1 MAQVT
6 VTAAQIAVMYPDKAE
21 IYDRIAAEALT
32 AGDLCYLDTNGKASK
47 ANAGAAGTVIDV
59 GLVLTTRGAGSAVS
73 VLKRGFVAGVAVS
86 GLAFGAKVYASDTAG
101 QIADANGTVNLK
113 VGTVEAVAQA
123 NGPQKALYF
132 DVMWA

>member
-6 VTAAQIAVMYPDKAE
+6 VTAAQVAVLFPEKAE

-32 AGDLCYLDTNGKASK
+32 AGDLCYLDTNGKATK
-47 ANAGAAGTVIDV
+47 ATAAQAGTVVDV

-73 VLKRGFVAGVAVS
+73 VLKRGHVAGFALS
-86 GLAFGAKVYASDTAG
+86 GLAYGAKVYASDTAG

-113 VGTVEAVAQA
+113 VGTVEAIPQA
-123 NGPQKALYF
+123 NGPQKVLYF